1 MRVGPIM
8 QETMF
13 TNTIMNNRLAERA
26 SDFLTAVTRLE
37 EALMQPENSFM
48 RDATIQ
54 RFEFTYE
61 LAWKALKLW
70 LERKDITVLNAKDT
84 LQAALEQGLL
94 ADGNGWSQLHRM
106 RNLTSH
112 TYDEAQAVRV
122 YQFIKND
129 GVQLFRALAEQVRT
143 WKT

>member
-1 MRVGPIM
+1 MS
-8 QETMF
+8 
-13 TNTIMNNRLAERA
+13 NRLAERV

-37 EALMQPENSFM
+37 EALAQPENSFM
-48 RDATIQ
+48 CDATIQ

-70 LERKDITVLNAKDT
+70 LETKDITVLNAKDT
-84 LQAALEQGLL
+84 LQAALEQGQLS
-94 ADGNGWSQLHRM
+94 DGNGWSQLHRM

-112 TYDEAQAVRV
+112 TYDEAQAVQV
-122 YQFIKND
+122 YRFIKND
-129 GVQLFRALAEQVRT
+129 GFQLFRALADKART

>member
-1 MRVGPIM
+1 MS
-8 QETMF
+8 
-13 TNTIMNNRLAERA
+13 NRLAERV

-37 EALMQPENSFM
+37 EALAQPENSFM

-70 LERKDITVLNAKDT
+70 LETKDITVLNAKDT
-84 LQAALEQGLL
+84 LQAALEQGQL

-112 TYDEAQAVRV
+112 TYDEAQAVQV
-122 YQFIKND
+122 YRFIKND
-129 GVQLFRALAEQVRT
+129 GFQLFRALADKART

>member
-1 MRVGPIM
+1 MS
-8 QETMF
+8 
-13 TNTIMNNRLAERA
+13 NRLIERV

-37 EALMQPENSFM
+37 EALAQPENSFI

-70 LERKDITVLNAKDT
+70 LETKDITTLNAKDT
-84 LQAALEQGLL
+84 LQAALEQGQLS
-94 ADGNGWSQLHRM
+94 DGNGWSQLHRM

-112 TYDEAQAVRV
+112 TYDEAQAVQV
-122 YQFIKND
+122 YRFIKND
-129 GVQLFRALAEQVRT
+129 GFQLFRALADKART

>member
-1 MRVGPIM
+1 MH
-8 QETMF
+8 
-13 TNTIMNNRLAERA
+13 IMNKRLTERV
-26 SDFLTAVTRLE
+26 SDFLTAVNRLE

-70 LERKDITVLNAKDT
+70 LEHKDITVLNAKDV
-84 LQAALEQGLL
+84 LQAALDQGVLV
-94 ADGNGWSQLHRM
+94 DGNGWTQLHRM

-112 TYDEAQAVRV
+112 TYDETQAVRV
-122 YQFIKND
+122 YQFIKTE
-129 GVQLFRALAEQVRT
+129 GFQLFRALAEKAGAWET
-143 WKT
+143 

>member
-1 MRVGPIM
+1 M
-8 QETMF
+8 QKTTF
-13 TNTIMNNRLAERA
+13 TLTIMNNRLAERI

-37 EALMQPENSFM
+37 EALVQPEDSFM

-70 LERKDITVLNAKDT
+70 LESKDIIVLNAKDT

-112 TYDEAQAVRV
+112 TYDEAQAVQV
-122 YQFIKND
+122 YRFIKND
-129 GVQLFRALAEQVRT
+129 GFQLFRALAEKART
-143 WKT
+143 WEI